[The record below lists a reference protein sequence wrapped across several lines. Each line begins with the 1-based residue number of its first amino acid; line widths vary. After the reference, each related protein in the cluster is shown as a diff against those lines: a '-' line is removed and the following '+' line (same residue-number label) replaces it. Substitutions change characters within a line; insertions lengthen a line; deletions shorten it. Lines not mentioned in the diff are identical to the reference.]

1 MALVEG
7 IGGEFLPVFPYL
19 VEHLLLVSV
28 LLSAFIEEFLQL
40 VHLLYLLLTHGL
52 AQRVALA
59 AGEVGQLSAQEH
71 HLLLIHGDAV
81 GILEILLHAGNVVLY
96 LRGIL
101 LSGDEFG
108 YIVHRSRPVEGVHSD
123 EVLEDG
129 GFELAEIL
137 LHAGRL
143 KLEGADGASLLVEF
157 VGEGVVDGQFL
168 HIDGLAGG
176 DAYVLDRLFQD
187 GEGLESEEVHLDES
201 GFLNHVSVVLRA
213 EQLVSRVGLVLGG
226 GHRHPVADIVAAD
239 DGAAGVDACIAHGAL
254 EHLGILDGVAQ
265 LRVVRHLGLPQFGHR
280 LDGVLQVH
288 LQSLGQSVG
297 NGLAEPV
304 GYLEGQT
311 LHPRHILD
319 GVFGGHGAVG
329 DDMRHLL
336 VSVLVFH
343 PLENFSAAV
352 VIEVGIDIRQRDTV
366 GVKETLKQQVILDGV
381 YLRDAQ
387 AVGHHGA
394 GGRAT
399 ARSHHHVEL
408 VAGRIDEVLHNEE
421 VAGES
426 HGLHDVELELHTL
439 VHLLGNGVAIEALG
453 ALIGQF
459 GQVVGLE
466 LDAVHLVDAAQ
477 FLYFLLS
484 LLARHDFVAVLVAGE
499 FLE

>member
-28 LLSAFIEEFLQL
+28 FLSAFVEKFLQL

-101 LSGDEFG
+101 FSGDEFG

-226 GHRHPVADIVAAD
+226 GHRHPVAYIVAAD
-239 DGAAGVDACIAHGAL
+239 DGAAGVDARIAHGAL

-304 GYLEGQT
+304 GYLEGQS

-343 PLENFSAAV
+343 PLEHLSAAV
-352 VIEVGIDIRQRDTV
+352 VVEVGIDIR
-366 GVKETLKQQVILDGV
+366 K
-381 YLRDAQ
+381 
-387 AVGHHGA
+387 
-394 GGRAT
+394 
-399 ARSHHHVEL
+399 
-408 VAGRIDEVLHNEE
+408 
-421 VAGES
+421 
-426 HGLHDVELELHTL
+426 
-439 VHLLGNGVAIEALG
+439 
-453 ALIGQF
+453 
-459 GQVVGLE
+459 
-466 LDAVHLVDAAQ
+466 
-477 FLYFLLS
+477 
-484 LLARHDFVAVLVAGE
+484 
-499 FLE
+499 